1 VGNLTLIV
9 DANGLQGL
17 GSTTDITDLEPLGEK
32 LSAFG
37 WDVTEVGGHDH
48 DALREVLATPAGE
61 RPHAVIA
68 RTVKG
73 YGWSS
78 MENDVMSHYRSIP
91 ASDRELVLA
100 EIDSRSAA

>member
-1 VGNLTLIV
+1 VIV

-17 GSTTDITDLEPLGEK
+17 GTTAEITNLEPLAEK
-32 LSAFG
+32 LAAFA

-48 DALREVLATPAGE
+48 DALRDVLGTPSGE

-73 YGWSS
+73 YGVSS
-78 MENDVMSHYRSIP
+78 MENEVMSHYRSIP
-91 ASDRELVLA
+91 PAERDLVLA
-100 EIDSRSAA
+100 EIDARSAT

>member
-1 VGNLTLIV
+1 V

-17 GSTTDITDLEPLGEK
+17 GTTAEITDLEPLGEK
-32 LSAFG
+32 LAAFG
-37 WDVTEVGGHDH
+37 WDVTEVPGHDH
-48 DALREVLATPAGE
+48 DALREVLGTPAVD

-73 YGWSS
+73 YGWAG
-78 MENDVMSHYRSIP
+78 MENEVMSHYRGIP

-100 EIDSRSAA
+100 EMEAMRSS